1 MQRHWWRKNKTPYKE
16 GFFIFFFM
24 KILFENKLI
33 LSFVPREIPI
43 ESEINVILRN
53 EMTNVL
59 IDEKYTYSLVR
70 GKVFLTIN
78 PNSDFTAKNKYEVE
92 VKELDKTIYRGK
104 VIYLEEGTDIQ
115 NYNQRTQTNKIYAYT
130 E

>member
-1 MQRHWWRKNKTPYKE
+1 
-16 GFFIFFFM
+16 M
-24 KILFENKLI
+24 KILFENELI

-59 IDEKYTYSLVR
+59 IDEKYTYSLVK

>member
-1 MQRHWWRKNKTPYKE
+1 
-16 GFFIFFFM
+16 M

>member
-1 MQRHWWRKNKTPYKE
+1 
-16 GFFIFFFM
+16 M

-33 LSFVPREIPI
+33 LSFVPREIPT
-43 ESEINVILRN
+43 ESEIDVILRN

-59 IDEKYTYSLVR
+59 IDEKYTYSLVK

-92 VKELDKTIYRGK
+92 VKELGKTIYRGK